1 MVPSPPF
8 VAITSFSR
16 RAHWLSCYAHGGLSV
31 SVDVEEW
38 RGGPHEAQKRGN
50 RRFLA
55 VYERLYHKY
64 EADKAC
70 IPEGNLIEVR
80 FEDFEA
86 DALGMTKKIYDT
98 LSLPGWEEAR
108 TAIEQYVGAKKGYK
122 KNKYDYAQR
131 TRDLVETNWKFALDD
146 WGYHL

>member
-1 MVPSPPF
+1 
-8 VAITSFSR
+8 
-16 RAHWLSCYAHGGLSV
+16 
-31 SVDVEEW
+31 
-38 RGGPHEAQKRGN
+38 
-50 RRFLA
+50 
-55 VYERLYHKY
+55 
-64 EADKAC
+64 
-70 IPEGNLIEVR
+70 
-80 FEDFEA
+80 
-86 DALGMTKKIYDT
+86 MTKKIYDT